1 VQAFPV
7 SHGGWRM
14 VASIPSSLFERMVAL
29 RRDLHRRP
37 ELGGLERQ
45 TTDRLAR
52 ELDRLGIAHH
62 RPLETGL
69 VADIE
74 GPPDVPAIALRA
86 DIDALPIREET
97 GLEFAS
103 THDGVMHACGHDAHA
118 AMLVGAAELL
128 VAGPEPL
135 PAPVRLIFQPAE
147 ELGTG
152 AQAMIEAGALEDV
165 SAIFGG
171 HVDGHFQTGVIAV
184 VEGTVNACSD
194 AFRISIRGLQGHAAR
209 PHETVDAVVVGS
221 LIVMA
226 VQTIVSREIDPA
238 HPSVLS
244 IGRFEAGSASNVI
257 AGTAVLEGTIRAQE
271 PEVRDQLRRSLE
283 RVCASVGQLHEA
295 QVEFDFEEGT
305 PPLVNREPMVGI
317 ARSAA
322 ETALGP
328 DQVRH
333 AMRSANMGGEDFS
346 WYLQEIPGCYVRL
359 GCRAP
364 GSPTRPAHS
373 SRFVIDEEVL
383 ASGAM
388 WLAEVA
394 RQAGRMP
401 GPRVDDGALTG
412 GAR

>member
-1 VQAFPV
+1 
-7 SHGGWRM
+7 M
-14 VASIPSSLFERMVAL
+14 IASIQSSLFERMVAL
-29 RRDLHRRP
+29 RRDLHRHP
-37 ELGGLERQ
+37 ELSGQERK
-45 TTDRLAR
+45 TTDRLSQ
-52 ELDRLGIAHH
+52 ELDRLGIAHQ

-69 VADIE
+69 VAEIE
-74 GPPDVPAIALRA
+74 GPPDVPAVALRA
-86 DIDALPIREET
+86 DIDALPIQEDT

-103 THDGVMHACGHDAHA
+103 SVDGVMHACGHDAHA
-118 AMLVGAAELL
+118 AMLVGAAEML
-128 VAGPEPL
+128 VSDPQPL

-152 AQAMIEAGALEDV
+152 ARAMIEAGALRDV
-165 SAIFGG
+165 GCIFGG
-171 HVDGHFQTGVIAV
+171 HVDGHFRTGVIAV

-244 IGRFEAGSASNVI
+244 IGRFQAGAAPNVI

-295 QVEFDFEEGT
+295 DIEFHLEEGT
-305 PPLVNREPMVGI
+305 PPLVNRQPMVGV
-317 ARSAA
+317 ARTAA
-322 ETALGP
+322 ETVVGP

-333 AMRSANMGGEDFS
+333 AMRGANMGGEDFS
-346 WYLQEIPGCYVRL
+346 WYLQDIPGCYVRL

-364 GSPTRPAHS
+364 GTPTRPAHS
-373 SRFVIDEEVL
+373 SQFLIDEEVM

-388 WLAEVA
+388 WLAEAA
-394 RQAGRMP
+394 RQAGRTLVT
-401 GPRVDDGALTG
+401 RTDDGALAG
-412 GAR
+412 GER

>member
-1 VQAFPV
+1 
-7 SHGGWRM
+7 M
-14 VASIPSSLFERMVAL
+14 IASIQSSLFERMVAL
-29 RRDLHRRP
+29 RRDLHRHP
-37 ELGGLERQ
+37 ELSGKERK
-45 TTDRLAR
+45 TTDRLSQ
-52 ELDRLGIAHH
+52 ELDRLGIAYHH
-62 RPLETGL
+62 PLETGL
-69 VADIE
+69 VAEIE
-74 GPPDVPAIALRA
+74 GPPDVPAVALRA
-86 DIDALPIREET
+86 DIDALPIQEDT

-103 THDGVMHACGHDAHA
+103 SVNGVMHACGHDAHA

-128 VAGPEPL
+128 VADPQPL

-152 AQAMIEAGALEDV
+152 ARAMIEAGALRDV
-165 SAIFGG
+165 GAIFGG
-171 HVDGHFQTGVIAV
+171 HVDGHLQTGVIAV

-244 IGRFEAGSASNVI
+244 IGRFQAGAAPNVI
-257 AGTAVLEGTIRAQE
+257 AGAAVLEGTIRAQE

-295 QVEFDFEEGT
+295 HIEFHLEEGT
-305 PPLVNREPMVGI
+305 PPLVNRQPMVGV
-317 ARSAA
+317 ARTAA
-322 ETALGP
+322 ETVVGP
-328 DQVRH
+328 DRVRH
-333 AMRSANMGGEDFS
+333 AMRGANMGGEDFS
-346 WYLQEIPGCYVRL
+346 WYLQDIPGCYVRL

-364 GSPTRPAHS
+364 GAPTRPAHS
-373 SRFVIDEEVL
+373 SQFLIDEEVL
-383 ASGAM
+383 APGAM
-388 WLAEVA
+388 WLAEAA
-394 RQAGRMP
+394 RQAGRTLAP
-401 GPRVDDGALTG
+401 PVGDGALAG